1 MRVRM
6 GETRGDLPLLRWAE
20 ESRAFLTVSELS
32 QKVKGVLDRELDAVW
47 VVGEVSNFRVPPSG
61 HLYFTLKDDKSQIAA
76 VMFRS
81 QGAALPFQPEN
92 GMEVLCLGRVGL
104 YSVRG
109 DLQLYV
115 DSMEPRG
122 QGSLHLAFEQLKK
135 RLGEEGLFGLERK
148 RPLPFLPRSIGIV
161 TSLKGAALWDM
172 LRVLRD
178 RFPDRRVVIRPVRV
192 QGEGAALEIAQGIA
206 ELGGSG
212 LVDVMIVGRG
222 GGSLEDL
229 WPFNEEAVARAI
241 FVCPVPIISAVGHEV
256 DFTIADFVADHRAP
270 TPTAAAGM
278 VAPRREELAEQARA
292 LENRL
297 IRVLR
302 HRLEEDRERWERVVR
317 RLMDPS
323 RRLRE
328 NQLRLDELSISLG
341 RRFQNRLVRL
351 KDRLAHAAG
360 RLGVLSPLAV
370 LERGYSIVHKMPEGH
385 VVRDSA
391 SIAVGDTLRLTFAR
405 GNSLCKVEAKE

>member
-1 MRVRM
+1 LRVRM

-212 LVDVMIVGRG
+212 LVEVMIVGRG

-229 WPFNEEAVARAI
+229 WPFNEETVARAI

-270 TPTAAAGM
+270 TPTAAASM
-278 VAPRREELAEQARA
+278 VVPRREELAEQARA
-292 LENRL
+292 LESRL

-302 HRLEEDRERWERVVR
+302 HRLEEDRERWERVAR

-328 NQLRLDELSISLG
+328 NQLRLDELSLSLG

-351 KDRLAHAAG
+351 KDRLAQAAG

-370 LERGYSIVHKMPEGH
+370 LERGYSIVHKMPDGH
-385 VVRDSA
+385 IVRDSA